1 MTSPSAR
8 NAYGR
13 ALGAAAAAAALLAAP
28 ASAQDL
34 YRGKTIQFNIGG
46 SPGGGFDTYA
56 RVIARHLPEHIPG
69 TPSVVPRNMPG
80 AGSRKAASYMYSVAP
95 KDGTE
100 IAAIFPGA
108 IMAPLLDERG
118 KAKFDATSFIYLG
131 SAAKGTRVC
140 VTWHE
145 SKTKTYEDAQ
155 QRETILG
162 ASQRGGATRD
172 FPAFQNKLTG
182 TQFKLVS
189 GYRGTQ
195 DMILAME
202 RGEVE
207 GLCGYYWS
215 SLKTQKADWVRD
227 GKLNI
232 LVQMAMEPHP
242 ELTKMGVP
250 EIWKYVKND
259 EDRRLI
265 ELLVSQQIFGRPYI
279 APPGVP
285 ADRVNILR
293 SAFSAVFV
301 DEAFLKDA
309 ARARLAIS
317 PTSGIDV
324 QRLVAKLYET
334 PKKIVQRAQE
344 AIKIE
349 E

>member
-1 MTSPSAR
+1 
-8 NAYGR
+8 
-13 ALGAAAAAAALLAAP
+13 
-28 ASAQDL
+28 
-34 YRGKTIQFNIGG
+34 
-46 SPGGGFDTYA
+46 
-56 RVIARHLPEHIPG
+56 
-69 TPSVVPRNMPG
+69 MPG
-80 AGSRKAASYMYSVAP
+80 AGSRKATAYMYTVAP
-95 KDGTE
+95 KDGLA

-108 IMAPLLDERG
+108 IMAPLLDERR
-118 KAKFDATSFIYLG
+118 KAKYDATKFIYLA

-155 QRETILG
+155 KRETIMA

-182 TQFKLVS
+182 TKFKLVS
-189 GYRGTQ
+189 GYKGTR

-215 SLKTQKADWVRD
+215 SLKTQKADWVRE

-242 ELTKMGVP
+242 ELTKMGIP
-250 EIWKYVKND
+250 EIWKYVKG
-259 EDRRLI
+259 EDDRKLI

-285 ADRVNILR
+285 VDRVTTLR
-293 SAFSAVFV
+293 AGFSAVFK
-301 DEAFLKDA
+301 DDDFLKDA

-317 PTSGIDV
+317 PTDGVAV
-324 QRLVAKLYET
+324 QRLVGKLYET
-334 PKKIVQRAQE
+334 PSSIVKKAQE
-344 AIKIE
+344 AIKIKK
-349 E
+349 

>member
-1 MTSPSAR
+1 MKRHTRELS
-8 NAYGR
+8 
-13 ALGAAAAAAALLAAP
+13 LGAALGIAGAAFFISGPAMAADFY
-28 ASAQDL
+28 Q
-34 YRGKTIQFNIGG
+34 GKTLQFIIGG

-56 RVIARHLPEHIPG
+56 RTISRHIAKYIPG
-69 TPSVVPRNMPG
+69 KPTVVPRNMPG
-80 AGSRKAASYMYSVAP
+80 AGSRKATAYMYTVAP
-95 KDGTE
+95 KDGLA

-108 IMAPLLDERG
+108 IMAPLLDERR
-118 KAKFDATSFIYLG
+118 KAKYDATKFIYLA

-155 QRETILG
+155 KRETIMA

-182 TQFKLVS
+182 TKFKLVS
-189 GYRGTQ
+189 GYKGTR

-215 SLKTQKADWVRD
+215 SLKTQKADWVRE

-242 ELTKMGVP
+242 ELTKMGIP
-250 EIWKYVKND
+250 EIWKYVKG
-259 EDRRLI
+259 EDDRKLI

-285 ADRVNILR
+285 VDRVTTLR
-293 SAFSAVFV
+293 AGFSAVFK
-301 DEAFLKDA
+301 DDDFLKDA

-317 PTSGIDV
+317 PTDGVAV
-324 QRLVAKLYET
+324 QRLVGKLYET
-334 PKKIVQRAQE
+334 PKSIVKKAQE
-344 AIKIE
+344 AIKIKK
-349 E
+349 